1 MNKLNEYLQ
10 AKRKLCEAATPGP
23 WNEGGHNAYGYSH
36 LDYRF
41 IADARTTMPKLL
53 EALEKALDYVQQH
66 QLSHAHNET
75 EENYRPLG
83 DAYGW
88 CSLCQEK
95 VGLNEDWAR
104 ETLAEIE
111 RILEVSDE

>member
-1 MNKLNEYLQ
+1 MTLSEYLQ
-10 AKRKLCEAATPGP
+10 AKRKLCKP
-23 WNEGGHNAYGYSH
+23 EGSVMEWMGDVA
-36 LDYRF
+36 
-41 IADARTTMPKLL
+41 TTMPKLL

-75 EENYRPLG
+75 EDNYRPLG
-83 DAYGW
+83 DTYGW

-104 ETLAEIE
+104 ETLADIE
-111 RILEVSDE
+111 RVLLDQEVKP